1 MLDTPS
7 HPILILVTVGVGYLI
22 NELLFEFALTI
33 ENLRQ
38 SAFPNL
44 VDPWLPLTSCKDRY
58 P

>member
-1 MLDTPS
+1 MLDKPS
-7 HPILILVTVGVGYLI
+7 HPILILVMVGVKYLL

-38 SAFPNL
+38 SACPNM
-44 VDPWLPLTSCKDRY
+44 VNPWLPLTSFDGEY